1 MNFIR
6 SIFLCIELFFSL
18 CRELDDELR
27 QILDDVNEFSVADI
41 SSSSE
46 TMLSTTTNNNNNNN
60 SIYSDSGFVEEHL
73 EECVIQ
79 FCTK

>member
-1 MNFIR
+1 LTSALEFA
-6 SIFLCIELFFSL
+6 FSL

-27 QILDDVNEFSVADI
+27 QILDDVNEFSTADV
-41 SSSSE
+41 SSTDIIVSS
-46 TMLSTTTNNNNNNN
+46 TNNNN

-79 FCTK
+79 FCTT